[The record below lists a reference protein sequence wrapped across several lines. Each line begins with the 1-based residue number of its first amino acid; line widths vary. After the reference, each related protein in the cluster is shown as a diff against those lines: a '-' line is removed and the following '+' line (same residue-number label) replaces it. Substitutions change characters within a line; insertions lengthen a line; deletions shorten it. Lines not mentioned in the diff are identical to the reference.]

1 MQDKDK
7 KNTEENG
14 EDVVFDES
22 LAEEGEAGF
31 GKGSVEKI
39 KKLKDELKA
48 CQKEKQEYLDGWQRA
63 KADFIN
69 ARKEEEKNRAQVAQ
83 FAKEG
88 MLHEILPVV
97 DSFDMAFRDKEAW
110 ARVDENWR
118 KGVEYIY
125 QQFVSILENNGL
137 APIESLG
144 KHFDPTLHS
153 PIESVPVEEK
163 DKDGIV
169 LEVVQKGY
177 RMNDRVLRPA
187 KVKIGVFGKVS

>member
-1 MQDKDK
+1 MEEKD
-7 KNTEENG
+7 
-14 EDVVFDES
+14 EDVVF
-22 LAEEGEAGF
+22 EETDGEGQSAL
-31 GKGSVEKI
+31 GKASVEKI

-69 ARKEEEKNRAQVAQ
+69 ARKEDEKNRSQMMQ

-88 MLHEILPVV
+88 ILHEILPVV
-97 DSFDMAFRDKEAW
+97 DSFDMAFRNKEAW

-118 KGVEYIY
+118 KGVEYIH

-137 APIESLG
+137 APIDALG
-144 KHFDPTLHS
+144 KPFDPMLHS
-153 PIESVPVEEK
+153 PIESVVVEDKE
-163 DKDGIV
+163 KDGIV
-169 LEVVQKGY
+169 LEMVQKGY

-187 KVKIGVFGKVS
+187 KVKIGVFSKAP

>member
-1 MQDKDK
+1 MEK
-7 KNTEENG
+7 KEDDIVFEETDG
-14 EDVVFDES
+14 EGQGM
-22 LAEEGEAGF
+22 L
-31 GKGSVEKI
+31 GKGSIEKM

-69 ARKEEEKNRAQVAQ
+69 ARKEEDKNRLQLMQ

-97 DSFDMAFRDKEAW
+97 DSFDMAFRDKDAW

-118 KGVEYIY
+118 KGVEYIH

-137 APIESLG
+137 APILL
-144 KHFDPTLHS
+144 FIP
-153 PIESVPVEEK
+153 
-163 DKDGIV
+163 
-169 LEVVQKGY
+169 
-177 RMNDRVLRPA
+177 R
-187 KVKIGVFGKVS
+187 

>member
-1 MQDKDK
+1 MEK
-7 KNTEENG
+7 KEDDIVFEET
-14 EDVVFDES
+14 D
-22 LAEEGEAGF
+22 AEGQGML
-31 GKGSVEKI
+31 GKSGIEKM

-48 CQKEKQEYLDGWQRA
+48 CQKEKQEYLDGWQRS

-69 ARKEEEKNRAQVAQ
+69 ARKEDEKNRASVAT

-118 KGVEYIY
+118 KGVEYIH

-137 APIESLG
+137 APIDAIG
-144 KHFDPTLHS
+144 KS
-153 PIESVPVEEK
+153 
-163 DKDGIV
+163 
-169 LEVVQKGY
+169 
-177 RMNDRVLRPA
+177 
-187 KVKIGVFGKVS
+187 

>member
-1 MQDKDK
+1 MEKKDDDIIF
-7 KNTEENG
+7 EETDG
-14 EDVVFDES
+14 EGQET
-22 LAEEGEAGF
+22 G
-31 GKGSVEKI
+31 KI

-48 CQKEKQEYLDGWQRA
+48 CQKERQEYLDGWQRA

-69 ARKEEEKNRAQVAQ
+69 ARKEEEKNRSQMMQ

-88 MLHEILPVV
+88 ILHEILPVV

-118 KGVEYIY
+118 KGVEYIH

-137 APIESLG
+137 APIDALG
-144 KHFDPTLHS
+144 KHFDPMLHS
-153 PIESVPVEEK
+153 PIESVAVEEK
-163 DKDGIV
+163 EKDGIV

-177 RMNDRVLRPA
+177 RMNGKVLRPA
-187 KVKIGVFGKVS
+187 KVKIGVYNKT